1 MRTGVVVA
9 GGRSTRFG
17 GGDKAVADLAGT
29 PMIRR
34 VADRLDD
41 AVDALVV
48 NCRED
53 QVPSIEVAL
62 EGLDDVT
69 FATDERPDEG
79 PVAGVAAG
87 LDAVESEYAVVVA
100 CDMPLVDPSFV
111 TYLFER
117 ARGRDAAVPQ
127 PDEWL
132 QPAQAVY
139 RTEPTLAACRS
150 ALDRGERRLRD
161 VVAELEHAVVEREE
175 IRRHGSLASLENV
188 NTPAELDAVATRL

>member
-17 GGDKAVADLAGT
+17 DRDKAVAGLAGT

-34 VADRLDD
+34 VVDRLDA

-48 NCRED
+48 NCREE
-53 QVPSIEVAL
+53 QVGSIEAAL
-62 EGLDDVT
+62 DGVGSVR
-69 FATDERPDEG
+69 FATDDRPDEG
-79 PVAGVAAG
+79 PVAGVATAF
-87 LDAVESEYAVVVA
+87 DAVDSEYAAVVA
-100 CDMPLVDPSFV
+100 CDMPLVDPAFV
-111 TYLFER
+111 SHLFER
-117 ARGRDAAVPQ
+117 ARGRDAAVPR

-139 RTEPTLAACRS
+139 RTEPTLAACRG
-150 ALDRGERRLRD
+150 ALERGERRLRD
-161 VVAELEHAVVEREE
+161 VVAGLDHAVVEREE

-188 NTPAELDAVATRL
+188 NTPAELDAVAERL

>member
-17 GGDKAVADLAGT
+17 GRDKAFADLAGT
-29 PMIRR
+29 PMIRH
-34 VADRLDD
+34 VADRLDS

-53 QVPSIEVAL
+53 QVDAIGAAL
-62 EGLDDVT
+62 DGHDSVT
-69 FATDERPDEG
+69 VATDDRPDEG

-87 LDAVESEYAVVVA
+87 LDAVESEYTAVVA
-100 CDMPLVDPSFV
+100 CDMPLIEPAFVDH
-111 TYLFER
+111 LFER
-117 ARGRDAAVPQ
+117 ARGRDAAVPR

-132 QPAQAVY
+132 QPTQAVY
-139 RTEPTLAACRS
+139 RTEPTRRACRS
-150 ALDRGERRLRD
+150 ALARGERRLRD
-161 VVAELEHAVVEREE
+161 VVAELEHAVVGREE

-188 NTPAELDAVATRL
+188 NTPAELAAVAARL

>member
-17 GGDKAVADLAGT
+17 GRDKAVADLAGT

-34 VADRLDD
+34 VADRLDS
-41 AVDALVV
+41 AVDGLVV
-48 NCRED
+48 NCRAE
-53 QVPSIEVAL
+53 QVTSITAAL
-62 EGLDDVT
+62 DGLDGVT

-87 LDAVESEYAVVVA
+87 LAAVESEYAAVVA
-100 CDMPLVDPSFV
+100 CDMPLVDPAFV

-117 ARGRDAAVPQ
+117 ARGRDGAVPR

-139 RTEPTLAACRS
+139 RTEPMLAACRG
-150 ALDRGERRLRD
+150 ALERGERRLRD
-161 VVAELEHAVVEREE
+161 AVAELDCAVVQREA
-175 IRRHGSLASLENV
+175 IRRHGALPSLENV
-188 NTPAELDAVATRL
+188 NTPAELDAVAEQL